1 MKRLQDILYRAGLQA
16 VEGNTDIP
24 ASALYLD
31 SREVSPQSVFIA
43 LRGSKLD
50 GHNFITRA
58 IENGATSIVCEEM
71 PSVKTDG
78 VTYIKVRNAAEA
90 LGQIASNYFDN
101 PSSRLSLVGVTGTN
115 GKTTSVSLLYQVFTA
130 LGHPCGLLSTI
141 SNYILNQVIPSTHTT
156 PDVISLNRLLYEMV
170 ESGCTYCFMEVS
182 SHAVDQQRIAGLSFQ
197 GAVFTNL
204 THDHLDYHHT
214 FDAYLKAKQKFFDGL
229 SPNAFALTNADEK
242 HGQVMVQNTRAS
254 RYTYGLLKASDFKAR
269 IMESGF
275 EGMLIQMDGEEL
287 WTRLLGRFNAYNLLA
302 IYGTARL
309 LGAGRAEVLKALSNV
324 RPAEGRFEYVNDEG
338 GRVAIVDYAHTPD
351 ALKNVLET
359 INEVRGGMGQLI
371 TVVGAGGD
379 RDASKRPVMA
389 AISARLSSKVIL
401 TSDNPRSEDPQTI
414 INEMMQGPDITD
426 RRKVL
431 QIADRREAIRMAC
444 HLAKRGD
451 VILVAGK
458 GHEKYQEI
466 QGIKHPFDDKEVV
479 QQALKETL

>member
-31 SREVSPQSVFIA
+31 SRVVTPQSVFIA

-71 PSVKTDG
+71 PAVKTDG
-78 VTYIKVRNAAEA
+78 VTYIKVRDAAGA

-115 GKTTSVSLLYQVFTA
+115 GKTTSVSLLYQLFTA

-141 SNYILNQVIPSTHTT
+141 SNRILNQVIPSTHTT
-156 PDVISLNRLLYEMV
+156 PDVISLNSLLHDMV

-309 LGAGRAEVLKALSNV
+309 LGAGKAEVLKALSNV

-466 QGIKHPFDDKEVV
+466 QGVKHPFDDKEVV

>member
-31 SREVSPQSVFIA
+31 SRVVTPKSVFIA

-71 PSVKTDG
+71 PAVKTDG
-78 VTYIKVRNAAEA
+78 VTYIKVRDAAGA

-115 GKTTSVSLLYQVFTA
+115 GKTTSVSLLYQLFTA

-141 SNYILNQVIPSTHTT
+141 SNRILNQVIPSTHTT
-156 PDVISLNRLLYEMV
+156 PDVISLNSLLHDMV

-197 GAVFTNL
+197 GGVFTNL

-214 FDAYLKAKQKFFDGL
+214 FDAYLKAKQRFFDGL
-229 SPNAFALTNADEK
+229 SQQAFALTNADEK

-254 RYTYGLLKASDFKAR
+254 RHTYGLLKASDFKAR

-275 EGMLIQMDGEEL
+275 EGMLIQMDGKEL
-287 WTRLLGRFNAYNLLA
+287 WTRMVGRFNAYNLLA
-302 IYGTARL
+302 IYGTACL
-309 LGAGRAEVLKALSNV
+309 LGAGKAEVLKALSDV

-379 RDASKRPVMA
+379 RDASKRPAMA

-426 RRKVL
+426 RIKVL